1 MNFSYIRSHSQK
13 LYKCLKL
20 ILLQEI
26 RCIYKLW
33 FRLDILKNP
42 VNLLG
47 YRMNVVYGKKI
58 DVIFYRNKTTKYEAE
73 CPYYQSLNYTTYL
86 PGKI

>member
-42 VNLLG
+42 VNLLHVG
-47 YRMNVVYGKKI
+47 YRMNVVYGKKLMLYSI
-58 DVIFYRNKTTKYEAE
+58 EIKQQNMK
-73 CPYYQSLNYTTYL
+73 LNVPITRA
-86 PGKI
+86 